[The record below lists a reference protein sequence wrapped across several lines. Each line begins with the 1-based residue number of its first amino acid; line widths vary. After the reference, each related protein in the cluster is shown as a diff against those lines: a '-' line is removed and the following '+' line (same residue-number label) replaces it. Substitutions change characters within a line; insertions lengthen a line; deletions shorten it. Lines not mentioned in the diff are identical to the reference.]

1 MTAFMG
7 DCIRQR
13 SVYKHLATGLTE
25 FCALPEPA
33 AGFKLLTRAF
43 QVIEG
48 ATGMGKIELAEH
60 VVGGP
65 GEVHQFTRSKDRSKM
80 GDPSQIS
87 WQFMVMEND
96 DSPVDAMGYQI
107 SSVSA
112 L

>member
-65 GEVHQFTRSKDRSKM
+65 GEVHTVQRPVENGGSIAD
-80 GDPSQIS
+80 
-87 WQFMVMEND
+87 FM
-96 DSPVDAMGYQI
+96 AIYGYGK
-107 SSVSA
+107 
-112 L
+112 